1 MNRPQ
6 EESRCIPSNCQD
18 AKENSKQSTV
28 NCIIVDDEPLGRE
41 AIRLLVA
48 DFPMLNLLGSFGDA
62 ESAGEFLLAHPVDI
76 VFLDIRMPGTDGITF
91 ARTIKDNT
99 LVIFTTA
106 YPEYAVDSY
115 ELDAVD
121 YLLKPIEQSRFRKAV
136 NKAADY
142 LQLLQN
148 KPQQSAIAKVTQDYI
163 FVKAD
168 RRYFRILFRDILFI
182 EGLKDYVVIQT
193 DAHKVITNTTMKA
206 IQERL
211 PQELFLRTN
220 KSYIVN
226 LEKIDSFDVNDIYIG
241 THELAIGSRYRDAFI
256 EKFVKGQI

>member
-1 MNRPQ
+1 M
-6 EESRCIPSNCQD
+6 
-18 AKENSKQSTV
+18 

-41 AIRLLVA
+41 AIQLLM
-48 DFPMLNLLGSFGDA
+48 DETPGLNLLGSFGDT
-62 ESAGEFLLAHPVDI
+62 ESAGDFLLNHPVDL
-76 VFLDIRMPGTDGITF
+76 VFLDIRMPGIDGITF

-121 YLLKPIEQSRFRKAV
+121 YLLKPVELARFQKAV
-136 NKAADY
+136 SKASDY
-142 LQLLQN
+142 LQLLRDKAQKN
-148 KPQQSAIAKVTQDYI
+148 TIETITKEHI

-168 RRYFRILFRDILFI
+168 RRYFKILFSDILFI

-193 DAHKVITNTTMKA
+193 NGHKVITNATLKSM
-206 IQERL
+206 QERL
-211 PQELFLRTN
+211 PPDIFLRTN

-226 LEKIDSFDVNDIYIG
+226 LEKIDSFDMNDIYIG
-241 THELAIGSRYRDAFI
+241 SYELAIGNRYKDGFM

>member
-1 MNRPQ
+1 M
-6 EESRCIPSNCQD
+6 
-18 AKENSKQSTV
+18 

-41 AIRLLVA
+41 AIRLLVEDTPA
-48 DFPMLNLLGSFGDA
+48 LDLSGSFGDA
-62 ESAGEFLLAHPVDI
+62 ESAGNFLLDHPVDL

-91 ARTIKDNT
+91 ARTVRDNT

-121 YLLKPIEQSRFRKAV
+121 YLLKPIEPQRFQKAV
-136 NKAADY
+136 SKACDY
-142 LQLLQN
+142 LQLLQD
-148 KPQQSAIAKVTQDYI
+148 KSQKSSVETITQEHI
-163 FVKAD
+163 FVKSD
-168 RRYFRILFRDILFI
+168 RRYFKILFRDILFI

-193 DAHKVITNTTMKA
+193 DKRKIITNTTLKA
-206 IQERL
+206 IQEQL
-211 PQELFLRTN
+211 PQEIFLRTN

-241 THELAIGSRYRDAFI
+241 THELAIGSRYRNSFI
-256 EKFVKGQI
+256 DKFVKGKLI